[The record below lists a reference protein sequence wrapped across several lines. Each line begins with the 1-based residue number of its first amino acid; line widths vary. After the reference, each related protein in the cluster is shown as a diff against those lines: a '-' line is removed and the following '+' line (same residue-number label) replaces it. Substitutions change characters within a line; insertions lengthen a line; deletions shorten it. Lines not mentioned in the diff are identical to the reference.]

1 MPHDRDLGGV
11 HDHLAHEVE
20 QREEDGGER
29 HRDPRLALD
38 RPTPGRPGRGSRL
51 RASGGEVD
59 DGHGIDDEMLQTI
72 AVRGASA
79 SKGATLVF
87 KDVPAE
93 VCPNCG
99 EDYVDEAVTRALL
112 KSAEDMVSSG
122 AQVDIRTY
130 ASAA

>member
-1 MPHDRDLGGV
+1 MKCMACKQAETQPGKTTVTL
-11 HDHLAHEVE
+11 
-20 QREEDGGER
+20 ER
-29 HRDPRLALD
+29 N
-38 RPTPGRPGRGSRL
+38 
-51 RASGGEVD
+51 
-59 DGHGIDDEMLQTI
+59 
-72 AVRGASA
+72 
-79 SKGATLVF
+79 GATLVF

-112 KSAEDMVSSG
+112 KSAEDMVTSG